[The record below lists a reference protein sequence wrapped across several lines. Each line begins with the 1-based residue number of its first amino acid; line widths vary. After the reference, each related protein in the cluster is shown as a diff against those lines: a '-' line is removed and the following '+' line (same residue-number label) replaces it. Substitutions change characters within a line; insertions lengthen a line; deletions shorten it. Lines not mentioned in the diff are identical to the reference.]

1 MPQGPGT
8 YGSKV
13 GRPPVKKQAGGGMGV
28 TQIKANAANL
38 GRNIARK
45 PVGDPTGLGLKGRA
59 LTGGTMQSK
68 RNVGTRVPE
77 TRRRGGMV
85 PSSAQTSVI
94 KGATVKGSREGS
106 TIKGPTAKGS
116 REGSV
121 IKAKDGQWIQKAIK
135 KPGALRSS
143 LGVKAGKNIPAKKL
157 NVASKKKGKL
167 GQRARLAKT
176 LKSFA

>member
-8 YGSKV
+8 YGHKV

-45 PVGDPTGLGLKGRA
+45 PIGDPTGVGLKGRA

-106 TIKGPTAKGS
+106 TIK
-116 REGSV
+116 
-121 IKAKDGQWIQKAIK
+121 AKDGQWIQKAIK

-157 NVASKKKGKL
+157 NVAAKKKGKL